1 MASGVWVTCG
11 APLPAGDGW
20 RVWYS
25 WPGGPFTPATPR
37 VRTPNGTELTVSAG
51 PWAPGPPPP
60 GSERLMAIQ
69 ELRIENATPGAL
81 YEVTIPEADRPF
93 LWRTLPHQLP
103 DEGVSL
109 LIGSCFWIND
119 DRDGF
124 YSSAVSELAQRE
136 RPIFKILMGDQL
148 YADVWAPLPNTIPE
162 GMAQKYERYWGDDA
176 YRDLLAACPTL
187 VSCDDHEFWNDFP
200 QKQIQVPLSWDRY
213 QPQAGDTLAALYD
226 SYQASLNPGG
236 KRWTAISVP
245 PVSFF
250 VADTRS
256 YRTSDDDP
264 HARLM
269 LEAQWE
275 DLETWAKDLQ
285 GPGVLVLPQP
295 LLKAGGSKTDRTLLD
310 FKESDR
316 LGAIF
321 ERALGGADPHDI
333 LILTGDIHTGR
344 LSSAEIV
351 GLQGQIFELVASPAS
366 LVTPY
371 LPPWGHKPSALP
383 DKLVINRR
391 TWQVTGNRRLT
402 ATVDNNVGLIRIA
415 PGRNGRYRFTLQLWR
430 VRPFIGVTGRV
441 FGKKAAK
448 GAQPIH
454 DPIEIELR

>member
-1 MASGVWVTCG
+1 
-11 APLPAGDGW
+11 
-20 RVWYS
+20 
-25 WPGGPFTPATPR
+25 
-37 VRTPNGTELTVSAG
+37 
-51 PWAPGPPPP
+51 
-60 GSERLMAIQ
+60 
-69 ELRIENATPGAL
+69 
-81 YEVTIPEADRPF
+81 
-93 LWRTLPHQLP
+93 
-103 DEGVSL
+103 VSL
-109 LIGSCFWIND
+109 LIGSCFWLND

-124 YSSAVSELAQRE
+124 YSAAVKELVQRE
-136 RPIFKILMGDQL
+136 RPVFKILMGDQL

-162 GMAQKYERYWGDDA
+162 GMAQKYERYWGDDP
-176 YRDLLAACPTL
+176 YRDLLASCPTL

-213 QPQAGDTLAALYD
+213 QPQAGDTAAALYD
-226 SYQASLNPGG
+226 SYQALLNPGG
-236 KRWTAISVP
+236 KRWTSLDVP

-250 VADTRS
+250 IADTRS
-256 YRTSDDDP
+256 YRTSDTDP

-269 LEAQWE
+269 LEAQWQ
-275 DLETWAKDLQ
+275 DLEAWASRLN
-285 GPGVLVLPQP
+285 GPGVLILPQP

-321 ERALGGADPHDI
+321 ERALGGPNPHDI

-351 GLQGQIFELVASPAS
+351 GLHGQIYELVASPAS

-371 LPPWGHKPSALP
+371 LPPWGHKPNPLP

-391 TWQVTGNRRLT
+391 TWQVTGSERLSP
-402 ATVDNNVGLIRIA
+402 TVDNNVGLIRIA
-415 PGRNGRYRFTLQLWR
+415 PGRNGRYRFTMQLWR
-430 VRPFIGVTGRV
+430 VRPLVGTFARI
-441 FGKKAAK
+441 FGSKPKAK